1 MRKKGSF
8 SPSIVEHFAEV
19 ALRDQ
24 RLNPIA
30 LAIVIARRATDLH
43 SLGAAS
49 ASAPDWLLVLAACHA
64 SDKYTEHAS

>member
-49 ASAPDWLLVLAACHA
+49 APDWLLVLAACHA